1 LSRTYEPV
9 EQRRGV
15 RATLALIAGLVVLS
29 LAALW
34 LLPGSSEGAL
44 GGESAERGVSGG
56 GGGTAD
62 EPSEDASGEPAPA
75 SVDFLCSDN
84 SAMYW
89 DSVRLPAE
97 DKDRAQAAVEKFV
110 LAAYGDPGAD
120 ARAYEA
126 RVEPLVLGCFWESYA
141 GGYAEEVEE
150 FARAGGREGAE
161 PSSATAPS
169 VGYAADLVQFEV
181 KDVRQ
186 KVYEGGVRYLTMQ
199 GNAVWVVEEQ
209 DGEFGGREQK
219 LELARKADD
228 DEGWKVMGGSP
239 MPPGYSTE
247 TRREVEERIEELQY
261 GG

>member
-1 LSRTYEPV
+1 MSRTYEPV
-9 EQRRGV
+9 EQKRGV
-15 RATLALIAGLVVLS
+15 RATLALMAWLVVLS

-34 LLPGSSEGAL
+34 LLPGSSGGAL
-44 GGESAERGVSGG
+44 GGEPAERGANG

-75 SVDFLCSDN
+75 SVAFLCSDN

-89 DSVRLPAE
+89 DSVRLPVVE
-97 DKDRAQAAVEKFV
+97 EDRAQAAVEKFV

-126 RVEPLVLGCFWESYA
+126 RVEPLVLGCFWESFA

-150 FARAGGREGAE
+150 FARAGGREGAGR
-161 PSSATAPS
+161 SVTAPS
-169 VGYAADLVQFEV
+169 VGYAADLVLFEV

-209 DGEFGGREQK
+209 EGELGGREQR

-228 DEGWKVMGGSP
+228 DEGWKGMGGSP

-247 TRREVEERIEELQY
+247 TRREVKERIEELQY